1 MQLSTVLLTNGHRP
15 AHLMQEQP
23 RASAS
28 SSGNGSTPSS
38 GGSAAP
44 RSTQN
49 GSGSSGSHGG
59 ELAGGRKHGS
69 RKQQITARLL
79 VDCMGHYS
87 PVVKQMRGGSKPEAM
102 VLVLGGCADGVPA
115 ELNRWAT
122 PVMHSS

>member
-1 MQLSTVLLTNGHRP
+1 
-15 AHLMQEQP
+15 MQEQP

-28 SSGNGSTPSS
+28 SSRNGSTPS
-38 GGSAAP
+38 GSSRPAP
-44 RSTQN
+44 SSTQN
-49 GSGSSGSHGG
+49 GSGSHGG
-59 ELAGGRKHGS
+59 EPTGRGKPGS

-115 ELNRWAT
+115 DLNRWVT
-122 PVMHSS
+122 CSYVISLHESRCHEDSLLTVS

>member
-1 MQLSTVLLTNGHRP
+1 MHKL
-15 AHLMQEQP
+15 QEQP

-38 GGSAAP
+38 RGSAAP

-49 GSGSSGSHGG
+49 GSGSTDGAHCGEPTGS
-59 ELAGGRKHGS
+59 RKNGS

-102 VLVLGGCADGVPA
+102 VLVLGGCADGVPP
-115 ELNRWAT
+115 ELNRW
-122 PVMHSS
+122 VMPLNASARLIVS